1 MSQGRAYGVF
11 AGNVQFQP
19 GDYYLESAATLPA
32 GTVVSQ
38 AGSAVAPI
46 VTQLVNITAGAAGS
60 AQLPVSM
67 AGNSITV
74 HNISAN
80 NVTIYPN
87 PGGTGS
93 ETINALSAN
102 AGIVMATNT
111 STTFTCVSP
120 GQWYTVPRV
129 PS

>member
-1 MSQGRAYGVF
+1 MNQGRSYGVF

-19 GDYYLESAATLPA
+19 GDYFLESAATLPA

-60 AQLPVSM
+60 AQLPLS
-67 AGNSITV
+67 ASGNSITV
-74 HNISAN
+74 HNISAS
-80 NVTIYPN
+80 NVTVYPA
-87 PGGTGS
+87 PGGS

-111 STTFTCVSP
+111 STTFTCVAS